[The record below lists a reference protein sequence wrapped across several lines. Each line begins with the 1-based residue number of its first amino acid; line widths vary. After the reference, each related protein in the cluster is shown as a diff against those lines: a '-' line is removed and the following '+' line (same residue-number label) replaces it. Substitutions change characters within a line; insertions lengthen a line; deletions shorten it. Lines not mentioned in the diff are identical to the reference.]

1 MRRRATPAA
10 GESLEHVAQ
19 VAHEHAGCRI
29 DVDPGPVECLD
40 LQAAATVPGEG
51 GEQAVVGVLTDT
63 PRIVGAAVGGRVME
77 CGRAIADFPASLRS
91 KNAWAAVSNRPCSSG
106 STPWPVIAKNPTSRQ
121 AWSIAAAVDSRADG
135 SWLAP
140 RSGATSTNGRCG
152 PGSRVGNVLLR
163 YGRVAQLV
171 RALP

>member
-1 MRRRATPAA
+1 MRRRAIPAA
-10 GESLEHVAQ
+10 GQSFEHVAQ
-19 VAHEHAGCRI
+19 VAHEHAACRI
-29 DVDPGPVECLD
+29 DVDPGPVECRD
-40 LQAAATVPGEG
+40 L
-51 GEQAVVGVLTDT
+51 QAVVGVLTDT
-63 PRIVGAAVGGRVME
+63 PRIVGAAVDGRVVG
-77 CGRAIADFPASLRS
+77 CGRAITDFPASLRS

-121 AWSIAAAVDSRADG
+121 AWSIAAAVDSRADR